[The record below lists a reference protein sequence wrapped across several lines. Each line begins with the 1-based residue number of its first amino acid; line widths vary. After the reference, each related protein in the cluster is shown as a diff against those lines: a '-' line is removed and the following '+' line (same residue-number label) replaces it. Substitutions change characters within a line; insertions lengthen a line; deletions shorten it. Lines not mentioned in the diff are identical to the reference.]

1 MQLSGHK
8 RNWED
13 LAKMDAYWA
22 ILTDPEARYGKWDV
36 DEFFRTGEH
45 EIARVMEDAGRL
57 GYPRQ
62 RSSALDFG
70 CGVGRLTRAF
80 ATYFQECYGV
90 DISDSMIAQAK
101 VLNEAYP
108 PCHFVSNARSDLRIF
123 PDERFDMVFSLI
135 VLQHIPSQEVI
146 RSYIAEFVRVL
157 RPGGLLVFQLPCYI
171 APKDMRQA
179 RSKLYAA
186 LRTVGVSQRFLY
198 ERVGLHP
205 IRMNFISE
213 ADVVAHLQ
221 ACGANVLEARDDTLA
236 LPALSKTYYVTK

>member
-1 MQLSGHK
+1 MELSGHK

-36 DEFFRTGEH
+36 DEFFRTGQQ
-45 EIARVMEDAGRL
+45 EIARVMDDAGRM

-62 RSSALDFG
+62 RGSALDFG

-108 PCHFVSNARSDLRIF
+108 TCHFVSNARSDLHVF

-186 LRTVGVSQRFLY
+186 LRTMGVSQRFLY

-205 IRMNFISE
+205 IRMNFIPE
-213 ADVVAHLQ
+213 ADVIAHLQ